1 MQNIKIIAKNARSFV
16 DKLFG
21 LINPNNPRVMF
32 FETRFGIH
40 TFFLKKPID
49 VLVLDNNYIVKIVKT
64 SLAPWRLYFYPP
76 KYRYV
81 LELPVGYINAKKI
94 KLDDRINLCL
104 I

>member
-1 MQNIKIIAKNARSFV
+1 MQNIKITAKEAKSFV
-16 DKLFG
+16 DRLFG

-49 VLVLDNNYIVKIVKT
+49 VLVLDDNYLVKKKKC
-64 SLAPWRLYFYPP
+64 SLTPWSMFFYPP
-76 KYRYV
+76 KYKYV
-81 LELPVGYINAKKI
+81 LELPKGYIDAKKI

>member
-1 MQNIKIIAKNARSFV
+1 
-16 DKLFG
+16 
-21 LINPNNPRVMF
+21 MF
-32 FETRFGIH
+32 FETHFGIH

-49 VLVLDNNYIVKIVKT
+49 ILVLDKDFVVKKKKRA
-64 SLAPWRLYFYPP
+64 LEPWRMFFYPP

-104 I
+104 T